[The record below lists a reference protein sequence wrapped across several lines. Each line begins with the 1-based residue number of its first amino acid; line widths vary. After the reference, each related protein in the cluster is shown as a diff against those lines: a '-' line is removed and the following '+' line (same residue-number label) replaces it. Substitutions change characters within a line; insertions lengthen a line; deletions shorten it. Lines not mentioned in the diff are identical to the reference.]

1 MEEEMDWSMPTG
13 APSLYMLNHPFADGV
28 LEMAGVVKAPEK
40 VLVRIDHKVPPNAP
54 EESLLQR
61 QLMEQARRQGL
72 SFAYGRGMA
81 VHEAAARSQAGDVV
95 LACDPDV
102 LMVGAKGALG
112 LCVSQEEMA
121 KALASDTWMDR
132 ESRPLRISFVGE
144 MASDVDVRDV
154 GRMLISRLA
163 GRVTADRV
171 LVFRG
176 GDFSIEERMILCGM
190 MQKLGARS
198 ALFQD
203 FSGACERVIDLAE
216 VRPSLLLP
224 DGRVTEACPSVSV
237 QAVFVGGAYGGFLK
251 DMEILAEMLKGKRIA
266 RGVRLSVAPASGEVY
281 EEAASL
287 GYLAAIME
295 AGGLVLSQCATPDY
309 EARIGAA
316 ERMISNDIH
325 NEAGYAGGAVFLS
338 STRAQAEAA
347 LTGMLDGSERKGIAP
362 QKKSMPR
369 YREKKAERQTPSAR
383 TLEGRV
389 WKFGDD
395 IDTDII
401 IPTQHLSY
409 ASWDEVKRHMFEP
422 LRPELAQKIREGD
435 ILVAGSNFGCG
446 SSREQ
451 AAEVIATS
459 GIRCIIAKSFARIFF
474 RNAINNGVLLIECPA
489 LPDHVREGD
498 TVKVII
504 NDCILHQGKRYPIP
518 QIPENLYRLILAGG
532 LVKSVGGTPDV
543 RH

>member
-1 MEEEMDWSMPTG
+1 MEEAINGNMPTG
-13 APSLYMLNHPFADGV
+13 APSLYVLNHPFADGV

-61 QLMEQARRQGL
+61 QLMEQAKRQGL

-81 VHEAAARSQAGDVV
+81 VHEAASRVQAGDVV

-121 KALASDTWMDR
+121 KALASDAWIAR
-132 ESRPLRISFVGE
+132 AWRPLRISFVGE
-144 MASDVDVRDV
+144 MASDVDARDV
-154 GRMLISRLA
+154 GRMLISCLA
-163 GRVTADRV
+163 GRVTADSV
-171 LVFRG
+171 LVFCG
-176 GDFSIEERMILCGM
+176 GDFSLEERMILCGM
-190 MQKLGARS
+190 MQKLGVRS
-198 ALFQD
+198 ALFRA
-203 FSGACERVIDLAE
+203 FSGAGERVIDLAE
-216 VRPSLLLP
+216 VRPSLLRP
-224 DGRVTEACPSVSV
+224 DGRVTEGRLSCGV

-251 DMEILAEMLKGKRIA
+251 DMEILAKALRGKRIA
-266 RGVRLSVAPASGEVY
+266 RGVRLSVAPASAEVY

-309 EARIGAA
+309 EARIGEA

-325 NEAGYAGGAVFLS
+325 NEEGYAGGAVFLS
-338 STRAQAEAA
+338 STRAAAEAA
-347 LTGMLDGSERKGIAP
+347 LSGMLDGSERKEIAP
-362 QKKSMPR
+362 QKKSMPC
-369 YREKKAERQTPSAR
+369 YREKKAEMQAPSAG

-409 ASWDEVKRHMFEP
+409 ASWEEVKRHMFEP
-422 LRPELAQKIREGD
+422 LRPELAREIREGD

-498 TVKVII
+498 MVKVII

-518 QIPENLYRLILAGG
+518 RMPDNLYRLIMAGG

>member
-1 MEEEMDWSMPTG
+1 MEEEMDWSMPMG
-13 APSLYMLNHPFADGV
+13 APSLYVLNHPLADGV

-61 QLMEQARRQGL
+61 QLMEEARRRGL

-81 VHEAAARSQAGDVV
+81 VHEAASRVQAGDVV
-95 LACDPDV
+95 LSCDPDV

-112 LCVSQEEMA
+112 LCVSRQEMA
-121 KALASDTWMDR
+121 KALASDTWTDR

-144 MASDVDVRDV
+144 MASDVDARDV

-176 GDFSIEERMILCGM
+176 GDFSLEERMVLCGM

-198 ALFQD
+198 ALFQA
-203 FSGACERVIDLAE
+203 FAGAGECEIALAE

-224 DGRVTEACPSVSV
+224 DGRVTEECPSVSV

-251 DMEILAEMLKGKRIA
+251 DMEILAEMLRGKRIA
-266 RGVRLSVAPASGEVY
+266 RGVRLSAAPASAKVY

-347 LTGMLDGSERKGIAP
+347 LTGMLDGSERKEIAP

-369 YREKKAERQTPSAR
+369 YREKKVERQAPSAMV
-383 TLEGRV
+383 LEGRV

-422 LRPELAQKIREGD
+422 LRPELAREIREGD

-518 QIPENLYRLILAGG
+518 RMPENLYRLILAGG

>member
-1 MEEEMDWSMPTG
+1 MEEEMDGNMPMG
-13 APSLYMLNHPFADGV
+13 APSLYVLNHPFADGV
-28 LEMAGVVKAPEK
+28 LEMAGVVQAPEK

-61 QLMEQARRQGL
+61 QLMEAAKRQGL

-81 VHEAAARSQAGDVV
+81 AHEAASRVQAGDVV

-112 LCVSQEEMA
+112 LCVSREEMA

-132 ESRPLRISFVGE
+132 ALRPLRISFVGE

-198 ALFQD
+198 ALFQA
-203 FSGACERVIDLAE
+203 FSGAGECEIALAE
-216 VRPSLLLP
+216 VRPSLLRP
-224 DGRVTEACPSVSV
+224 DGRVTEGRLSCGV

-266 RGVRLSVAPASGEVY
+266 RGVRLSVAPASAEVY

-309 EARIGAA
+309 EARIGEA

-325 NEAGYAGGAVFLS
+325 NEAGYAGGEVFLS

-347 LTGMLDGSERKGIAP
+347 LTGMLDGSERKEIAP

-369 YREKKAERQTPSAR
+369 YREKKAEMQTPSAR
-383 TLEGRV
+383 ALEGRV

-409 ASWDEVKRHMFEP
+409 ASWEEVKRHMFEP
-422 LRPELAQKIREGD
+422 LRPELAQEIREGD

-498 TVKVII
+498 TVRVII

-518 QIPENLYRLILAGG
+518 RMPDNLYRLIMAGG
-532 LVKSVGGTPDV
+532 LVKSVGGG
-543 RH
+543 

>member
-1 MEEEMDWSMPTG
+1 MEESIDWNRPTG
-13 APSLYMLNHPFADGV
+13 APSLYVLNHPFADGV

-95 LACDPDV
+95 RACDPDV

-112 LCVSQEEMA
+112 LCVSQEEIA
-121 KALASDTWMDR
+121 KALASDTWTDR
-132 ESRPLRISFVGE
+132 APSPFRISFVGE

-163 GRVTADRV
+163 GRVTADSV

-176 GDFSIEERMILCGM
+176 GDFSIEERMVLCGM
-190 MQKLGARS
+190 MQKLGVRS
-198 ALFQD
+198 ALFQA
-203 FSGACERVIDLAE
+203 FAGAGECEITLAE

-224 DGRVTEACPSVSV
+224 DGRVTEECPSVSV

-266 RGVRLSVAPASGEVY
+266 RGVRLSVAPASAEVY

-338 STRAQAEAA
+338 STRAAAEAS
-347 LTGMLDGSERKGIAP
+347 LTGMLDGSERKEIAP

-369 YREKKAERQTPSAR
+369 YREKKAEMQAPSAR
-383 TLEGRV
+383 ALEGRV

-409 ASWDEVKRHMFEP
+409 ASWEEVKRHMFEP
-422 LRPELAQKIREGD
+422 LRPELAREIREGD

-518 QIPENLYRLILAGG
+518 RMPENLYRLILAGG
-532 LVKSVGGTPDV
+532 LVESVGGTPDV

>member
-1 MEEEMDWSMPTG
+1 MEEAMDGNMPTG
-13 APSLYMLNHPFADGV
+13 APSLYVLNHPFADGV
-28 LEMAGVVKAPEK
+28 LEMAGVVQSPEK

-61 QLMEQARRQGL
+61 QLMEAAKRQGL

-81 VHEAAARSQAGDVV
+81 AHEAASRVQAGDVV

-112 LCVSQEEMA
+112 LCVSREEMA
-121 KALASDTWMDR
+121 KALASDAWIAR

-144 MASDVDVRDV
+144 MASDVDARDV

-163 GRVTADRV
+163 GRVTTDSV
-171 LVFRG
+171 LVFCG
-176 GDFSIEERMILCGM
+176 GDFSLEERMILCGM
-190 MQKLGARS
+190 MQKLGVRS
-198 ALFQD
+198 ALFRA
-203 FSGACERVIDLAE
+203 FSGAGERVIDLAE

-224 DGRVTEACPSVSV
+224 DGRVTEGRLSCGV

-251 DMEILAEMLKGKRIA
+251 DMEILAKALRGKRIA
-266 RGVRLSVAPASGEVY
+266 RGVRLSVAPASAEVY

-309 EARIGAA
+309 EARIGEA

-325 NEAGYAGGAVFLS
+325 NEAGYAGGEVFLS

-347 LTGMLDGSERKGIAP
+347 LTGMLDGSERKEIAP
-362 QKKSMPR
+362 QKKSKPL
-369 YREKKAERQTPSAR
+369 YREKQVEMQAPSAR
-383 TLEGRV
+383 ALEGRV

-409 ASWDEVKRHMFEP
+409 ASWEEVKRHMFEP
-422 LRPELAQKIREGD
+422 LRPELAQEIREGD

-518 QIPENLYRLILAGG
+518 RMPDNLYRLIMAGG
-532 LVKSVGGTPDV
+532 LVKSVTSGW
-543 RH
+543 

>member
-1 MEEEMDWSMPTG
+1 MEEEMDGNMPTG
-13 APSLYMLNHPFADGV
+13 APSLYVLNHPFADGV
-28 LEMAGVVKAPEK
+28 LEMAGVVQAPEK

-61 QLMEQARRQGL
+61 QLMEEARRQGL

-81 VHEAAARSQAGDVV
+81 AHEAASRVQAGDVV

-112 LCVSQEEMA
+112 LCVSREEMA
-121 KALASDTWMDR
+121 KALATDAWIAR

-144 MASDVDVRDV
+144 MASDADARDV

-163 GRVTADRV
+163 GRVTADSM
-171 LVFRG
+171 LVFQG
-176 GDFSIEERMILCGM
+176 GDFSLEERMILCGM
-190 MQKLGARS
+190 MQKLGVRS
-198 ALFQD
+198 ALFQA
-203 FSGACERVIDLAE
+203 FSGAGERVIDLAE
-216 VRPSLLLP
+216 VRPSLLRP
-224 DGRVTEACPSVSV
+224 DGRVTEGRLSCGV

-251 DMEILAEMLKGKRIA
+251 DMKILAEMLRGKRIA
-266 RGVRLSVAPASGEVY
+266 RGVRLSVAPASAEVY

-309 EARIGAA
+309 EARIGEA

-338 STRAQAEAA
+338 STRAAAEAA

-369 YREKKAERQTPSAR
+369 YREKKAEMQASSAR

-409 ASWDEVKRHMFEP
+409 ASWEEVKRHMFEP
-422 LRPELAQKIREGD
+422 LRPELAREIREGD

-518 QIPENLYRLILAGG
+518 QMPENLYRLIMAGG
-532 LVKSVGGTPDV
+532 LVKSVTGG
-543 RH
+543 

>member
-1 MEEEMDWSMPTG
+1 MEEEMDGNMPMG
-13 APSLYMLNHPFADGV
+13 APSLYVLNHPLADGV
-28 LEMAGVVKAPEK
+28 LEMAGMVKAPEK

-61 QLMEQARRQGL
+61 QLMEEARRRGL

-81 VHEAAARSQAGDVV
+81 AHEAASRAQAGDVV

-132 ESRPLRISFVGE
+132 VPSPLRISFVGE

-163 GRVTADRV
+163 GRVTADTV
-171 LVFRG
+171 LVFQG

-190 MQKLGARS
+190 MQKLGVRS
-198 ALFQD
+198 ALFRA
-203 FSGACERVIDLAE
+203 FSGAGERVIDLAE
-216 VRPSLLLP
+216 VRTSLLLP

-266 RGVRLSVAPASGEVY
+266 RGVRLSVAPASAEVY

-295 AGGLVLSQCATPDY
+295 AGGLVLSQCAMPDY
-309 EARIGAA
+309 EARIGDA

-338 STRAQAEAA
+338 STRAAVEAS
-347 LTGMLDGSERKGIAP
+347 LTGMLDGSERKEIAP
-362 QKKSMPR
+362 QKKSMPL
-369 YREKKAERQTPSAR
+369 YREKKTEMQAPSVRA
-383 TLEGRV
+383 LEGRV

-409 ASWDEVKRHMFEP
+409 ASWEEVKRHMFEP

-518 QIPENLYRLILAGG
+518 QMPENLYRLIMAGG
-532 LVKSVGGTPDV
+532 LVKSVTGG
-543 RH
+543 

>member
-1 MEEEMDWSMPTG
+1 MEEEMDGNMPMG
-13 APSLYMLNHPFADGV
+13 VPSLYVLNHPFADGV

-54 EESLLQR
+54 EESRLQR
-61 QLMEQARRQGL
+61 QLMEAAKRQGL

-81 VHEAAARSQAGDVV
+81 VHEAASRAQAGDVV

-132 ESRPLRISFVGE
+132 APSPFRISFVGE
-144 MASDVDVRDV
+144 MASDVDARDV

-163 GRVTADRV
+163 GRVTADSV
-171 LVFRG
+171 LVFCG
-176 GDFSIEERMILCGM
+176 GDFSLEERMILCGM
-190 MQKLGARS
+190 MQKLGVRS
-198 ALFQD
+198 ALFRA
-203 FSGACERVIDLAE
+203 FSGAGERVIDLAE
-216 VRPSLLLP
+216 VRPSLLRP
-224 DGRVTEACPSVSV
+224 DGRVTEGRLSCGV

-251 DMEILAEMLKGKRIA
+251 DMEILAEMLRGKRIA
-266 RGVRLSVAPASGEVY
+266 RGVRLSVAPASAEVY

-309 EARIGAA
+309 EARIGEA

-325 NEAGYAGGAVFLS
+325 NEAGYAGGEVFLS
-338 STRAQAEAA
+338 STRAAAEAA
-347 LTGMLDGSERKGIAP
+347 LSGMPDESTGKEMPS
-362 QKKSMPR
+362 QKRRLPVR
-369 YREKKAERQTPSAR
+369 AEKQAEMRVPSSP
-383 TLEGRV
+383 TLTGRV

-409 ASWDEVKRHMFEP
+409 ASWEEVKRHMFEP
-422 LRPELAQKIREGD
+422 LRPELAQEIREGD

-518 QIPENLYRLILAGG
+518 RMPDNLYRLIMAGG
-532 LVKSVGGTPDV
+532 LVKSVGGD
-543 RH
+543 

>member
-1 MEEEMDWSMPTG
+1 MKEEMDGKMAAG
-13 APSLYMLNHPFADGV
+13 APSLYVLNHPFADGV
-28 LEMAGVVKAPEK
+28 LEMAGVVQVPEK

-61 QLMEQARRQGL
+61 QLMEEAKRQGL

-81 VHEAAARSQAGDVV
+81 AHEAASRVQAGDVV

-112 LCVSQEEMA
+112 LCVSREEMA
-121 KALASDTWMDR
+121 KALASDTWIAR
-132 ESRPLRISFVGE
+132 ESRLLRISFVGE
-144 MASDVDVRDV
+144 MASDVDARDV

-163 GRVTADRV
+163 GCVTADRV
-171 LVFRG
+171 LVFCG
-176 GDFSIEERMILCGM
+176 GDFSLEERMILCGM
-190 MQKLGARS
+190 MQKLGVRS
-198 ALFQD
+198 ALFQA
-203 FSGACERVIDLAE
+203 FSGAGERVIDLAE
-216 VRPSLLLP
+216 VRPSLLRP
-224 DGRVTEACPSVSV
+224 DGRVTEGRLSCGV

-266 RGVRLSVAPASGEVY
+266 RGVRLSVAPASAQVY

-325 NEAGYAGGAVFLS
+325 NEAGYAGGEVFLS
-338 STRAQAEAA
+338 STRAAAEAA
-347 LTGMLDGSERKGIAP
+347 LSRMPDGSTGKGMP
-362 QKKSMPR
+362 SQKRGLPVR
-369 YREKKAERQTPSAR
+369 AEKQAEMRVPSSP
-383 TLEGRV
+383 TLTGRV

-409 ASWDEVKRHMFEP
+409 ASWEEVKRHMFEP
-422 LRPELAQKIREGD
+422 LRPELAQEIREGD

-518 QIPENLYRLILAGG
+518 RMPDNLYRLIMAGG

>member
-13 APSLYMLNHPFADGV
+13 APSLYVLNHPLADGV

-61 QLMEQARRQGL
+61 QLMEEARRRGL

-81 VHEAAARSQAGDVV
+81 AHEAASRAQAGDVV

-112 LCVSQEEMA
+112 LCMPQEEMA

-132 ESRPLRISFVGE
+132 ALRPLRISFVGE

-163 GRVTADRV
+163 GRVTADRA
-171 LVFRG
+171 LVFCG
-176 GDFSIEERMILCGM
+176 GDFSMEERMILCGM

-198 ALFQD
+198 ALFQA
-203 FSGACERVIDLAE
+203 FSGAGERVIDLAE

-266 RGVRLSVAPASGEVY
+266 RGVRLSVAPASAEVY

-309 EARIGAA
+309 EARIGEA
-316 ERMISNDIH
+316 ERMISNDIL
-325 NEAGYAGGAVFLS
+325 NEAGYAGGEVFLS
-338 STRAQAEAA
+338 STRAAVEAA
-347 LTGMLDGSERKGIAP
+347 LTGMLDGSERKEIAP

-369 YREKKAERQTPSAR
+369 YREKKAEMQAPSAR
-383 TLEGRV
+383 ALEGRV

-409 ASWDEVKRHMFEP
+409 ASWEEVKRHMFEP
-422 LRPELAQKIREGD
+422 LRPELAREIREGD

-518 QIPENLYRLILAGG
+518 RMPDNLYRLIMAGG
-532 LVKSVGGTPDV
+532 LVKSVGGD
-543 RH
+543 

>member
-1 MEEEMDWSMPTG
+1 MEETMDWNMPTG
-13 APSLYMLNHPFADGV
+13 APSLYVLNHPLADGV

-61 QLMEQARRQGL
+61 QLMEEARRRGL

-81 VHEAAARSQAGDVV
+81 AHEAASRAQAGDVV

-121 KALASDTWMDR
+121 KALASDAWIAR

-144 MASDVDVRDV
+144 MASDVDARDV

-171 LVFRG
+171 LVFQG

-190 MQKLGARS
+190 MQKLGVRS
-198 ALFQD
+198 ALFQA
-203 FSGACERVIDLAE
+203 FSGAGECEIALAE
-216 VRPSLLLP
+216 VGPSILLP

-251 DMEILAEMLKGKRIA
+251 DMEILAEMLRGKRIA
-266 RGVRLSVAPASGEVY
+266 RGVRLSVAPASAQVY

-309 EARIGAA
+309 EARIGEA

-325 NEAGYAGGAVFLS
+325 NEAGYAGGEVLLS
-338 STRAQAEAA
+338 STRAVAEAA
-347 LTGMLDGSERKGIAP
+347 LSGMPDGSERKEIAP

-369 YREKKAERQTPSAR
+369 YREKTAEMQTPSAR
-383 TLEGRV
+383 ALEGRV

-409 ASWDEVKRHMFEP
+409 ASWEEVKRHMFEP

-498 TVKVII
+498 MVKVII

-518 QIPENLYRLILAGG
+518 RMPDNLYRLIMAGG
-532 LVKSVGGTPDV
+532 LVKSVTSG
-543 RH
+543 

>member
-1 MEEEMDWSMPTG
+1 MEEEMDGNMPMG
-13 APSLYMLNHPFADGV
+13 APSLYVLNHPFADGV

-61 QLMEQARRQGL
+61 QLMEEARRRRL

-81 VHEAAARSQAGDVV
+81 AHEAASRAQAGDVV

-121 KALASDTWMDR
+121 KALASDTWTDR
-132 ESRPLRISFVGE
+132 APSPFRISFVGE
-144 MASDVDVRDV
+144 IASDVDVRDV
-154 GRMLISRLA
+154 ARMLISRLA
-163 GRVTADRV
+163 GRVTADSV

-198 ALFQD
+198 ALFQA
-203 FSGACERVIDLAE
+203 FSGAGECEIALAE

-266 RGVRLSVAPASGEVY
+266 RGVRLSVAPASAEVY
-281 EEAASL
+281 EEAASR
-287 GYLAAIME
+287 GYLAVIME

-309 EARIGAA
+309 EARIGEA

-347 LTGMLDGSERKGIAP
+347 LTGMLDGSERKEIAP

-369 YREKKAERQTPSAR
+369 YREKKAEMQALSAR
-383 TLEGRV
+383 ALEGRV

-409 ASWDEVKRHMFEP
+409 ASWEEVKRHMFEP
-422 LRPELAQKIREGD
+422 LRPELAREIREGD

-489 LPDHVREGD
+489 LPDHVCEGD

-518 QIPENLYRLILAGG
+518 QMPDNLYRLIMAGG
-532 LVKSVGGTPDV
+532 LVKSVTGG
-543 RH
+543 

>member
-1 MEEEMDWSMPTG
+1 MKETIDWNMPTG
-13 APSLYMLNHPFADGV
+13 APSLYVLNHPLADGV

-61 QLMEQARRQGL
+61 QLMEEARRRGL

-81 VHEAAARSQAGDVV
+81 AHEAASRAQAGDVV

-132 ESRPLRISFVGE
+132 APSPLRISFVGE
-144 MASDVDVRDV
+144 MAADVDVRDV

-190 MQKLGARS
+190 MQKLGVRS
-198 ALFQD
+198 ALFQA
-203 FSGACERVIDLAE
+203 FSGAGECEIALAE

-309 EARIGAA
+309 EARIGEA

-338 STRAQAEAA
+338 STRSAAEAS
-347 LTGMLDGSERKGIAP
+347 LTGMLDGSERKEIAP

-369 YREKKAERQTPSAR
+369 YREKKAEMQAPSAR

-409 ASWDEVKRHMFEP
+409 ASWEEVKRHMFEP
-422 LRPELAQKIREGD
+422 LRPELAQEIREGD

-518 QIPENLYRLILAGG
+518 QMPENLYRLIMAGG
-532 LVKSVGGTPDV
+532 LVKSVTGG
-543 RH
+543 

>member
-1 MEEEMDWSMPTG
+1 MEEEKDWHMLMG
-13 APSLYMLNHPFADGV
+13 APSLYVLNHPLADGV

-81 VHEAAARSQAGDVV
+81 VHEAASRAQAGDVV

-112 LCVSQEEMA
+112 LCVSQEEMV

-176 GDFSIEERMILCGM
+176 GDFSIEERMVLCGM
-190 MQKLGARS
+190 MQKLGVRS
-198 ALFQD
+198 ALFQA
-203 FSGACERVIDLAE
+203 FSGAGECEIALAE

-224 DGRVTEACPSVSV
+224 DGRVTEACPPVSV

-251 DMEILAEMLKGKRIA
+251 DMEILAKALRGKRIA
-266 RGVRLSVAPASGEVY
+266 RGVRLSVAPASAEVY

-309 EARIGAA
+309 EARIGEA

-338 STRAQAEAA
+338 STRVAAEAA
-347 LTGMLDGSERKGIAP
+347 LSGMLDGSERKEIAP
-362 QKKSMPR
+362 QKKSMPL
-369 YREKKAERQTPSAR
+369 YREKKAEMQAPSAR
-383 TLEGRV
+383 ALEGRV

-422 LRPELAQKIREGD
+422 LRPELAQEIREGD

-498 TVKVII
+498 TLKVII

-518 QIPENLYRLILAGG
+518 RMPENLYRLILAGG

>member
-1 MEEEMDWSMPTG
+1 MEEEMDWHMPMG
-13 APSLYMLNHPFADGV
+13 APSLYVLNHPFADGV

-61 QLMEQARRQGL
+61 QLMEEARRLGL

-81 VHEAAARSQAGDVV
+81 VHEAASRAQAGDVV

-121 KALASDTWMDR
+121 KALASDAWIAR
-132 ESRPLRISFVGE
+132 AGRPFRISFVGE

-163 GRVTADRV
+163 GRVTADTV
-171 LVFRG
+171 LVFHG
-176 GDFSIEERMILCGM
+176 GDFSLEERMILCGM
-190 MQKLGARS
+190 MQKLGPRS
-198 ALFQD
+198 ALFQA
-203 FSGACERVIDLAE
+203 FSGAGECEIALAE

-266 RGVRLSVAPASGEVY
+266 RGMRLSVAPASAEVY
-281 EEAASL
+281 EKAASL

-325 NEAGYAGGAVFLS
+325 NEAGYAGGEVFLS
-338 STRAQAEAA
+338 STRAQAEAS
-347 LTGMLDGSERKGIAP
+347 LTGMPDGSTGKGMP
-362 QKKSMPR
+362 SQKRGLPVR
-369 YREKKAERQTPSAR
+369 AEKQAEMQTPSAR

-409 ASWDEVKRHMFEP
+409 ASWEEVKRHMFEP
-422 LRPELAQKIREGD
+422 LRPELAREIREGD

-518 QIPENLYRLILAGG
+518 RMPENLYRLILAGG

>member
-1 MEEEMDWSMPTG
+1 MEESIDWNRPTG
-13 APSLYMLNHPFADGV
+13 APSLYVLNHPFADGV

-121 KALASDTWMDR
+121 KALASDTWTDR
-132 ESRPLRISFVGE
+132 APSPFRISFVGE

-163 GRVTADRV
+163 GRVTADSV

-176 GDFSIEERMILCGM
+176 GDFSIEERMVLCGM
-190 MQKLGARS
+190 MQKLGVRS
-198 ALFQD
+198 ALFQA
-203 FSGACERVIDLAE
+203 FAGAGECEITLAE

-224 DGRVTEACPSVSV
+224 DGRVTEECPSVSV

-266 RGVRLSVAPASGEVY
+266 RGVRLSVAPASAEVY

-338 STRAQAEAA
+338 STRAAAEAS
-347 LTGMLDGSERKGIAP
+347 LTGMLDGSERKEIAP

-369 YREKKAERQTPSAR
+369 YREKKAEMQAPSAR
-383 TLEGRV
+383 ALEGRV

-409 ASWDEVKRHMFEP
+409 ASWEEVKRHMFEP
-422 LRPELAQKIREGD
+422 LRPELAREIREGD

-459 GIRCIIAKSFARIFF
+459 GIRFIIAKSFARIFF

-498 TVKVII
+498 TLKVII

-518 QIPENLYRLILAGG
+518 RMPENLYRLILAGG

>member
-1 MEEEMDWSMPTG
+1 MEEAIDGNMPTG
-13 APSLYMLNHPFADGV
+13 APSLYVLNHPFADGV
-28 LEMAGVVKAPEK
+28 LEMAGVVQAPEK

-61 QLMEQARRQGL
+61 QLMEAARRQGL

-81 VHEAAARSQAGDVV
+81 AHEAASRAQAGNVV

-112 LCVSQEEMA
+112 LCVSREEMA
-121 KALASDTWMDR
+121 KALASDAWIAR
-132 ESRPLRISFVGE
+132 ESRLLRISFVGE
-144 MASDVDVRDV
+144 MASDVDARDV

-163 GRVTADRV
+163 GRVTADTV
-171 LVFRG
+171 LVFCG

-190 MQKLGARS
+190 MQKLGVRS
-198 ALFQD
+198 ALFRA
-203 FSGACERVIDLAE
+203 FSGAGERVIDLAE
-216 VRPSLLLP
+216 VRPSFLLP
-224 DGRVTEACPSVSV
+224 DGRVTEGRLSCGV

-251 DMEILAEMLKGKRIA
+251 DMEILAKALRGKRIA
-266 RGVRLSVAPASGEVY
+266 RGVRLSVAPASAEVY

-338 STRAQAEAA
+338 STRAAAEAA
-347 LTGMLDGSERKGIAP
+347 LSGMPDGSERKEIAP
-362 QKKSMPR
+362 QKKSMPL
-369 YREKKAERQTPSAR
+369 YREKKAQSAR
-383 TLEGRV
+383 ALEGRV

-409 ASWDEVKRHMFEP
+409 ASWEEVKRHMFEP
-422 LRPELAQKIREGD
+422 LRPELAQEIREGD

-518 QIPENLYRLILAGG
+518 RMPENLYRLIMAGG
-532 LVKSVGGTPDV
+532 LVKSVGGG
-543 RH
+543 

>member
-1 MEEEMDWSMPTG
+1 MEEEMDWHMLMG
-13 APSLYMLNHPFADGV
+13 APSLYVVNHPLADGV

-61 QLMEQARRQGL
+61 QLMEEARRRGL

-81 VHEAAARSQAGDVV
+81 AHEAASRAQAGDVV

-132 ESRPLRISFVGE
+132 ALRPFRISFVGE

-163 GRVTADRV
+163 GRMTADRV

-176 GDFSIEERMILCGM
+176 GDFSLEERMILCGM

-198 ALFQD
+198 ALFQA
-203 FSGACERVIDLAE
+203 FSGAGECEIALAE

-237 QAVFVGGAYGGFLK
+237 QAVFVGGAYGGFLQ

-266 RGVRLSVAPASGEVY
+266 RGVRLSVAPASAEVY

-309 EARIGAA
+309 EARIGEA

-338 STRAQAEAA
+338 STRAAAEAS

-369 YREKKAERQTPSAR
+369 YREKKAEMQASSAR

-409 ASWDEVKRHMFEP
+409 ASWEEVKRHMFEP
-422 LRPELAQKIREGD
+422 LRPELAQEIREGD

-518 QIPENLYRLILAGG
+518 RMPENLYRLIMAGG

>member
-1 MEEEMDWSMPTG
+1 MEEAIDGNMPTG
-13 APSLYMLNHPFADGV
+13 APSLYVLNHPFADGV
-28 LEMAGVVKAPEK
+28 LEMAGVVQAPEK

-61 QLMEQARRQGL
+61 QLMEAAKRQGL

-81 VHEAAARSQAGDVV
+81 AHEAASRAQAGDVV

-112 LCVSQEEMA
+112 LCVSREEMA
-121 KALASDTWMDR
+121 KALASDAWIAR
-132 ESRPLRISFVGE
+132 AGRPLRISFVGE
-144 MASDVDVRDV
+144 LASDVDARDV

-163 GRVTADRV
+163 GRVTADTV
-171 LVFRG
+171 LVFCG
-176 GDFSIEERMILCGM
+176 GDFSLEERMILCGM
-190 MQKLGARS
+190 MQKLGVRS
-198 ALFQD
+198 ALFRA
-203 FSGACERVIDLAE
+203 FSGAGERVIDLAE

-224 DGRVTEACPSVSV
+224 DGRVTEGRLSCGV

-251 DMEILAEMLKGKRIA
+251 DMEILAKALRGKRIA
-266 RGVRLSVAPASGEVY
+266 RGVRLSVAPASAEVY

-309 EARIGAA
+309 EARIGVA

-338 STRAQAEAA
+338 STRVAAEAA
-347 LTGMLDGSERKGIAP
+347 LSGMPDGSERKEIAP

-369 YREKKAERQTPSAR
+369 YREKTAEMQAPSAR
-383 TLEGRV
+383 ALEGRV

-409 ASWDEVKRHMFEP
+409 ASWEEVKRHMFEP
-422 LRPELAQKIREGD
+422 LRPKLAREIREGD

-498 TVKVII
+498 TLKVII

-518 QIPENLYRLILAGG
+518 RMPENLYRLIMAGG
-532 LVKSVGGTPDV
+532 LVKSVTGG
-543 RH
+543 

>member
-1 MEEEMDWSMPTG
+1 MEEEMDWNMPMG

-61 QLMEQARRQGL
+61 QLMEEARRRRL

-81 VHEAAARSQAGDVV
+81 AHEAASLAQAGDVV

-121 KALASDTWMDR
+121 KALASDTWTDR
-132 ESRPLRISFVGE
+132 VPSPLRISFVGE

-163 GRVTADRV
+163 GRVTADSV

-190 MQKLGARS
+190 MQKLKVRS
-198 ALFQD
+198 ALFQA
-203 FSGACERVIDLAE
+203 FSGAGECEIALAE

-224 DGRVTEACPSVSV
+224 DGRVTEECPSVSV

-251 DMEILAEMLKGKRIA
+251 DMEILAEMLRGKRIA

-338 STRAQAEAA
+338 STRAAAEAA
-347 LTGMLDGSERKGIAP
+347 LSGMPDGSTGRG
-362 QKKSMPR
+362 MPSPKR
-369 YREKKAERQTPSAR
+369 GLPVREEKRAEMRVPSSQTL
-383 TLEGRV
+383 TGRV

-409 ASWDEVKRHMFEP
+409 ASWEEVKRHMFEP
-422 LRPELAQKIREGD
+422 LRPELAREIREGD

-504 NDCILHQGKRYPIP
+504 NDCILHHGKRYPIP
-518 QIPENLYRLILAGG
+518 RMPENLYRLILAGG
-532 LVKSVGGTPDV
+532 LVKSVTGG
-543 RH
+543 

>member
-1 MEEEMDWSMPTG
+1 MEEEMDWHMAMG
-13 APSLYMLNHPFADGV
+13 APSLYVLNHPFADGV

-61 QLMEQARRQGL
+61 QLMEAAKRQGL

-81 VHEAAARSQAGDVV
+81 AHEAASRAQAGDVV

-112 LCVSQEEMA
+112 FCVSQEEMA
-121 KALASDTWMDR
+121 KALASDAWIAR

-144 MASDVDVRDV
+144 MASDVDARDV

-163 GRVTADRV
+163 GRVTADSV

-190 MQKLGARS
+190 MQKLGVRS
-198 ALFQD
+198 ALFRA
-203 FSGACERVIDLAE
+203 FSGAGERVIDLAE

-224 DGRVTEACPSVSV
+224 DGRVTEGRLSCGV

-338 STRAQAEAA
+338 STRAQAEAS
-347 LTGMLDGSERKGIAP
+347 LTGMLDGSERKEIAP
-362 QKKSMPR
+362 QKKSRPR
-369 YREKKAERQTPSAR
+369 YREKKAEMQAPSAR
-383 TLEGRV
+383 ALEGRV

-409 ASWDEVKRHMFEP
+409 ASWEEVKRHMFEP
-422 LRPELAQKIREGD
+422 LRPELAREIREGD

-518 QIPENLYRLILAGG
+518 QMPDNLYRLIMAGG
-532 LVKSVGGTPDV
+532 LVKSVGGG
-543 RH
+543 

>member
-1 MEEEMDWSMPTG
+1 MEEAIDGNRPTS
-13 APSLYMLNHPFADGV
+13 APSLYVLNHPFADGV
-28 LEMAGVVKAPEK
+28 LEMAGVVQAPEK

-61 QLMEQARRQGL
+61 QLMEAARRRGL

-81 VHEAAARSQAGDVV
+81 AHEAASLAQAGDVV

-112 LCVSQEEMA
+112 FCVSREEMA
-121 KALASDTWMDR
+121 KALASDAWIAR
-132 ESRPLRISFVGE
+132 AGRPLRISFVGE

-190 MQKLGARS
+190 MQKLGVRS
-198 ALFQD
+198 ALFQA
-203 FSGACERVIDLAE
+203 FSGAGECEIALAE

-266 RGVRLSVAPASGEVY
+266 RGVRLSVAPASAQVY

-309 EARIGAA
+309 EARIGEA

-338 STRAQAEAA
+338 STRAQAEAS
-347 LTGMLDGSERKGIAP
+347 LTGMLDGSERKEIAP
-362 QKKSMPR
+362 QKKSRPR
-369 YREKKAERQTPSAR
+369 YREKKAEMQAPSVRA
-383 TLEGRV
+383 LEGRV

-409 ASWDEVKRHMFEP
+409 ASWEEVKRHMFEP

-518 QIPENLYRLILAGG
+518 RMPENLYRLIMAGG

>member
-1 MEEEMDWSMPTG
+1 MEEEMDWHMPTG
-13 APSLYMLNHPFADGV
+13 APSLYVLNHPFADGV
-28 LEMAGVVKAPEK
+28 LEMAGVVQAPEK

-61 QLMEQARRQGL
+61 QLMEAARGQGL
-72 SFAYGRGMA
+72 SFVYGRGMA
-81 VHEAAARSQAGDVV
+81 AHEAASRVQAGDVV

-121 KALASDTWMDR
+121 KALASDAWIAR

-144 MASDVDVRDV
+144 MASDVDARDV

-163 GRVTADRV
+163 GRVTADTV
-171 LVFRG
+171 LVFCG
-176 GDFSIEERMILCGM
+176 GDFSLEERMILCGM
-190 MQKLGARS
+190 MQKLGVRS
-198 ALFQD
+198 ALFRA
-203 FSGACERVIDLAE
+203 FSGAGERVIDLAE

-224 DGRVTEACPSVSV
+224 DGRVTEGRLSCGV

-251 DMEILAEMLKGKRIA
+251 DMEILAKALRGKRIA
-266 RGVRLSVAPASGEVY
+266 RGVRLSVAPASAEVY

-309 EARIGAA
+309 EARIGEA

-338 STRAQAEAA
+338 STRAAAEAA
-347 LTGMLDGSERKGIAP
+347 LSGMPDGSTGKGMP
-362 QKKSMPR
+362 SQKRGLPVR
-369 YREKKAERQTPSAR
+369 AEKQAEMRVPSSR
-383 TLEGRV
+383 TLTGRV

-409 ASWDEVKRHMFEP
+409 ASWEEVKRHMFEP
-422 LRPELAQKIREGD
+422 LRPELAREIREGD

-518 QIPENLYRLILAGG
+518 RMPENLYRLIMAGG